1 MTIGNDQFIGIDK
14 LKKPIVINGQSFSS
28 FLSMP
33 IKFENK
39 IIAILNISSIK
50 EYPYS
55 ELDKDT
61 INSFCSILSSFFASM
76 AKKENDK
83 AIQLNRSNNISLEED
98 INTLNEKYKKIHDLI
113 DFLTY
118 AVNTVDREKIIST
131 MVSINS
137 SSKAFKEKLNQVK
150 SSLH

>member
-1 MTIGNDQFIGIDK
+1 
-14 LKKPIVINGQSFSS
+14 
-28 FLSMP
+28 
-33 IKFENK
+33 
-39 IIAILNISSIK
+39 
-50 EYPYS
+50 
-55 ELDKDT
+55 
-61 INSFCSILSSFFASM
+61 
-76 AKKENDK
+76 
-83 AIQLNRSNNISLEED
+83 
-98 INTLNEKYKKIHDLI
+98 LNEKYKKIHDLI